1 MSAGWA
7 LAGSVV
13 LGAQAQIL
21 LRRGVMRKEGAS
33 TGWKRYRSPWVAGWL
48 VSFAIATLLWL
59 LALAHLDISFA
70 YPLVGT
76 GYVLVVLLAA
86 AFLGEEIKWQRWV
99 AVGVIIA
106 GLTLIAR
113 SH

>member
-21 LRRGVMRKEGAS
+21 LRRGVMRKEGARV
-33 TGWKRYRSPWVAGWL
+33 GWERYRSPWVAGWL
-48 VSFAIATLLWL
+48 VSFAVATSLWL

-86 AFLGEEIKWQRWV
+86 AFLCEAIKWQRWV
-99 AVGVIIA
+99 AVAVITA

-113 SH
+113 

>member
-1 MSAGWA
+1 MSPGWA

-21 LRRGVMRKEGAS
+21 LRRGVMPREGARS
-33 TGWKRYRSPWVAGWL
+33 GWERYRSPWVAGWL

-59 LALAHLDISFA
+59 LALVRLDISFA

-86 AFLGEEIKWQRWV
+86 AFLGEEIKWPRWV
-99 AVGVIIA
+99 AVGVIIT

-113 SH
+113 SR

>member
-21 LRRGVMRKEGAS
+21 LRRGVMRKDDARS
-33 TGWKRYRSPWVAGWL
+33 GWGRYRSPWVAGWL
-48 VSFAIATLLWL
+48 VSFAVATLLWL

-86 AFLGEEIKWQRWV
+86 AFLGEQIKWQRWV

>member
-1 MSAGWA
+1 MSPGWA

-21 LRRGVMRKEGAS
+21 LRRGVMRQEGAS
-33 TGWKRYRSPWVAGWL
+33 SGWRRYRSAWVAGWL
-48 VSFAIATLLWL
+48 VSFAFATLLWL
-59 LALAHLDISFA
+59 VALAHLDISFA

-76 GYVLVVLLAA
+76 GYVLVALLAA